1 LEEAIQIAYDENR
14 RVYGQR
20 KIKCLLLRRGLIVSR
35 RKIGRIMKRRGLVS
49 AYTRKKYR
57 VHASKVNE
65 APVANLLDRKFGHRL
80 PGACVVSD
88 LTYVRV
94 GAQWA
99 YICILLDLGA
109 REIIGYSAGAHKTAE
124 LVHSAF
130 ASVKGNLFEIQ
141 IFHTDRGSE
150 FDNILIDEF
159 LESFQIRRSLS
170 MKGCPYDNAVAEST
184 FKMIKAEGYDEL
196 DRYLDSRQYGIIDPT
211 HVMTMDLGTVA
222 GSANGKVVTT
232 RHFYKE
238 WVDSFIRCNSIP
250 GKFVETAKAMLSLIT
265 VDVIVASVVDDSTI
279 VACGY
284 GALEAGCVG
293 FYDIVVDPEYRKR
306 GYGRALMEAIIA
318 QARLQGAQRGYL
330 QVRDS
335 NEIARRLYLG
345 LGFREE
351 YAYWYRV
358 KNR

>member
-1 LEEAIQIAYDENR
+1 MIRANAHKYSISELCRCLGIARSTYYYECTGRSDERDLEEAIQIAYDENR

-20 KIKCLLLRRGLIVSR
+20 KLKRVLLRRGMIVSR
-35 RKIGRIMKRRGLVS
+35 RKIGRIMKQRGLVS

-65 APVANLLDRKFGHRL
+65 APVANLLDREFSNKL

-124 LVHSAF
+124 LVHDAF
-130 ASVKGNLFEIQ
+130 ASVKGSLFRIQ

-159 LESFQIRRSLS
+159 LESFQIRRSLR

-184 FKMIKAEGYDEL
+184 FQMIKAEF
-196 DRYLDSRQYGIIDPT
+196 
-211 HVMTMDLGTVA
+211 VA
-222 GSANGKVVTT
+222 GRRFDSLEQLRLVLADYV
-232 RHFYKE
+232 HWFYH
-238 WVDSFIRCNSIP
+238 IRLHSSLGYRTP
-250 GKFVETAKAMLSLIT
+250 VEFRN
-265 VDVIVASVVDDSTI
+265 
-279 VACGY
+279 ACT
-284 GALEAGCVG
+284 L
-293 FYDIVVDPEYRKR
+293 
-306 GYGRALMEAIIA
+306 
-318 QARLQGAQRGYL
+318 
-330 QVRDS
+330 
-335 NEIARRLYLG
+335 
-345 LGFREE
+345 
-351 YAYWYRV
+351 
-358 KNR
+358 

>member
-1 LEEAIQIAYDENR
+1 MIVYEEMSMNAWPAIR
-14 RVYGQR
+14 TRVREG
-20 KIKCLLLRRGLIVSR
+20 
-35 RKIGRIMKRRGLVS
+35 
-49 AYTRKKYR
+49 
-57 VHASKVNE
+57 
-65 APVANLLDRKFGHRL
+65 
-80 PGACVVSD
+80 
-88 LTYVRV
+88 
-94 GAQWA
+94 
-99 YICILLDLGA
+99 CILRA
-109 REIIGYSAGAHKTAE
+109 SNGYTKRSNSANPI
-124 LVHSAF
+124 HSCGTKPEA
-130 ASVKGNLFEIQ
+130 
-141 IFHTDRGSE
+141 
-150 FDNILIDEF
+150 
-159 LESFQIRRSLS
+159 LEAYADDFYRRQGLPSI
-170 MKGCPYDNAVAEST
+170 

-211 HVMTMDLGTVA
+211 HVMTMDLGAVA

-265 VDVIVASVVDDSTI
+265 VDVIVASVVEDSTI

-358 KNR
+358 NNR